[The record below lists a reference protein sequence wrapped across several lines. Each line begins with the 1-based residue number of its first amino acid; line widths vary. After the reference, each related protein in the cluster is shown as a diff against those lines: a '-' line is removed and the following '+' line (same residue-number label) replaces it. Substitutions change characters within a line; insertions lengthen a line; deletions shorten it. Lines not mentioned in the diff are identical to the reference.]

1 MTSLYHQN
9 ILDNLERLRMSN
21 PDLFEEEEQEEDIL
35 NQMQEDL
42 SPIEEDIEITPEE
55 QLVQQ
60 NKYNNSIE
68 YYNSWRNGKQREL
81 EEEKGIH
88 VRRGGEF
95 QSLESLEEYTLN
107 DIENPNHFLHDEWN
121 ERSQLLIEGIAGLGQ
136 DPRLRK
142 SGDIFEYLRD
152 EKYSTTRTIQRAMQ
166 NREWTPEI
174 MEHYRWLRQV
184 FDKAKLG
191 GSNQVF
197 EATKD
202 IAIDLVADPMNLI
215 TGVLSVFSG
224 GVGGAAFQAGAR
236 GVAASAQLA
245 GRAAQ
250 ANRVRRAM
258 VTLRRKPTW
267 QNTMQG
273 ISMAATEGSV
283 DAALINTATQ
293 LSELQTGIRQSG
305 DNFSV
310 KELGVAT
317 GAGLLLGGALG
328 GGIATIGNSLT
339 RRAYAKTTGDKDAV
353 IPNKIADPKTGELRR
368 TTPQDMTKM
377 RQASS
382 FYNKAISLTFGK
394 ATTAF
399 KAAAKDSPALTK
411 VISLFRAD
419 AFRDIFDFSGALAG
433 KSELDAPLAP
443 SYNTRAEMK
452 VAKLKSQAEKYLSM
466 VKNIGQGWAG
476 TKSFWNIRIDPI
488 VNRQLR
494 LLLSS
499 KDGMIDENTSIEK
512 LYRMYFKDI
521 DDNLDGDLLTGD
533 ALEAAIKQ
541 NRHIKVE
548 GQELA
553 PETVAA
559 AFHMRKALN
568 DAHAEGANIKV
579 LRPDDVKETTSLFNM
594 GSQFIEGYFPR
605 VWKYS
610 TLSKAEAQADFI
622 DDLINTSHSDPQ
634 EGFKTI
640 WGRYK
645 TDDGS
650 EATIKIELDK
660 DTNQIGVKV
669 DGEFKDLTDADI
681 VEQMSKIESWS
692 KDPNNPN
699 TLWTNRP
706 DYDVE
711 IILKDQGTIDQN
723 AFPEFMQKHNVTS
736 FRQRAKQILPKGS
749 TDEEILKEAKRL
761 KATAIVDQM
770 VNRKYNLTGPTKGI
784 SPDRTGFAQHRAF
797 TEISDDRLL
806 ELDLIEDN
814 VEDVFRDYMF
824 NIGRSIERTALFGNN
839 KEQFHRRWV
848 RVIEKELLEKWGD
861 SPKARKRIKD
871 LLGEAGMGDSEGLT
885 KLFTYVTGLESKTV
899 SGPLAHALDT
909 AKVAFR
915 LSGLPL
921 ATVSSITEPMIAL
934 ARADLADTPAYI
946 KSFAHAGGK
955 GFQKIF
961 QRTFRRMSVAAG
973 YEVKGFADLRDD
985 HWMEVMEAGLA
996 MEQALEQR
1004 LAGLYGET
1012 HTNWGRWVSN
1022 QFFQYNLLMPWTQGV
1037 QMGAYNFANARITR
1051 ILGELDSDTN
1061 FYGQKLSRS
1070 ARNRRKDELFEIGID
1085 PAKGVAEY
1093 RAVDENTGQRKYFDE
1108 EDRFS
1113 MEKWKE
1119 SDYFDQTV
1127 VPASSTFAREIIL
1140 NPSVAEAN
1148 TPLWFKS
1155 PWGSLLVQF
1164 AGYPTAFNNIV
1175 LKGMLRSVARRPLVN
1190 GPKVVAATTL
1200 MTGTAMLGNAL
1211 RSNGESLKEEDPT
1224 IVLMEAARRWG
1235 ALGPGE
1241 VLWKY
1246 AQSTQYNAPPAAAGA
1261 KSFLG
1266 PAPSKVLDMLLYR
1279 QTLPEAVVRTIPGYA
1294 ALSPDT
1300 KQALRDWGRR
1310 REGILFRRRHTAP
1323 SSRTGEGLFR
1333 GPTGPG
1339 AMWRGEHRSGQ
1350 ALFAS
1355 GGLVD
1360 VDNATPEPDERID
1373 RMTGLPYNIQAGTA
1387 FQDEEDRIGF
1397 ATGSLVDLEE
1407 DTRELSEKERIRF
1420 ELQKNPMYK
1429 YITKDEDEYATL
1441 DSTPIVLY
1449 GEEDFPSLDIEKT
1462 FYASLPENSRRAQLE
1477 AYRNSKTIGLLVSEE
1492 PSVGNI
1498 RLAGKIKFKNLLS
1511 LNIDEVTPSNIE
1523 EQLSVIKSGNV
1534 LSEQFFTDSVIEE
1547 IKYQLAVRDDALEAD
1562 TNVTEDAKELVEQ
1575 SKSFILRHGLL
1586 KLGYDAIKYN
1596 NGYVLLR
1603 ENQFMPTE
1611 ILGRE
1616 RANKGGLMTALNSRR
1631 KKYDIGG
1638 ISKRTSPIGS
1648 TRTGMSGMLY
1658 KVLANRYLKG
1668 YTDKDQIINA
1678 ALNKSNIPVLRDIE
1692 SKQGTFR
1699 YTRGI
1704 GKTGQ
1709 ISASYNPEERWTP
1722 NPVQAFRNPTA
1733 SIQGR
1738 WRFSEGGDLESI
1750 EKTEEVTRVGRPIW
1764 KAKKGDKEV
1773 FYSERTVTFPINEEE
1788 TKWVTFPSINEEGQ
1802 SISEDELRA
1811 YVMEHGPIDPLTGE
1825 EFPVFSDSES
1835 AVNYARE
1842 RSPSLRREGYAEGGD
1857 LESDEGDDA
1866 LLNQLRENAYNRLKI
1881 EDRERAERELK
1892 FFNDAVV
1899 LAESSNNWNAT
1910 TGIEGNT
1917 ASGGYQITD
1926 DQAITAANR
1935 ILNTLARM
1943 EGKYNKDNKG
1953 AERKE
1958 YMESENVPRWLRDVS
1973 LGNLNVIDVSP
1984 RRQQILF
1991 EGNMFEAE
1999 GSDEVVAPLLRGDRS
2014 AMDNFYFDFHHT
2026 NPDAEGQGD
2035 IRGNWDRALKEIDR
2049 QYATLP

>member
-95 QSLESLEEYTLN
+95 QSLESLEEYSLN

-121 ERSQLLIEGIAGLGQ
+121 ERSQRFIEGIAGLDQ

-174 MEHYRWLRQV
+174 MEDYRWLRQV

-236 GVAASAQLA
+236 GIAASAQLA

-283 DAALINTATQ
+283 DASLINTATQ

-399 KAAAKDSPALTK
+399 KEAAKDSPALTK

-452 VAKLKSQAEKYLSM
+452 VAKLKAQAEKYLSM

-634 EGFKTI
+634 EGFKTV

-784 SPDRTGFAQHRAF
+784 APDRTGFAQHRAF

-861 SPKARKRIKD
+861 SPEARKRIKD

-946 KSFAHAGGK
+946 KSFVHAGGK

-1061 FYGQKLSRS
+1061 FYGQKLSRR

-1175 LKGMLRSVARRPLVN
+1175 LKGMLRNVARRPLVN

-1200 MTGTAMLGNAL
+1200 MTGTAMLFNAL
-1211 RSNGESLKEEDPT
+1211 RSNGESLKEEDPAM
-1224 IVLMEAARRWG
+1224 VLIEAAKRWG

-1310 REGILFRRRHTAP
+1310 REGILFRRRHTEP
-1323 SSRTGEGLFR
+1323 SSRTGDRLFGGR
-1333 GPTGPG
+1333 TGPG
-1339 AMWRGEHRSGQ
+1339 GGMWGGEHRSGTT
-1350 ALFAS
+1350 LFAS

-1397 ATGSLVDLEE
+1397 AAGSLVDLEE

-1449 GEEDFPSLDIEKT
+1449 DEEDFPSLDIEKT

-1616 RANKGGLMTALNSRR
+1616 RANKGGLINVLNQRR
-1631 KKYDIGG
+1631 GRVNKKEGG
-1638 ISKRTSPIGS
+1638 LINTLKR
-1648 TRTGMSGMLY
+1648 RR
-1658 KVLANRYLKG
+1658 A
-1668 YTDKDQIINA
+1668 
-1678 ALNKSNIPVLRDIE
+1678 
-1692 SKQGTFR
+1692 
-1699 YTRGI
+1699 
-1704 GKTGQ
+1704 
-1709 ISASYNPEERWTP
+1709 
-1722 NPVQAFRNPTA
+1722 
-1733 SIQGR
+1733 
-1738 WRFSEGGDLESI
+1738 RFS
-1750 EKTEEVTRVGRPIW
+1750 
-1764 KAKKGDKEV
+1764 
-1773 FYSERTVTFPINEEE
+1773 
-1788 TKWVTFPSINEEGQ
+1788 
-1802 SISEDELRA
+1802 
-1811 YVMEHGPIDPLTGE
+1811 
-1825 EFPVFSDSES
+1825 
-1835 AVNYARE
+1835 
-1842 RSPSLRREGYAEGGD
+1842 EGGD
-1857 LESDEGDDA
+1857 LESDEGDDV

-1881 EDRERAERELK
+1881 EDRERAERELQII
-1892 FFNDAVV
+1892 NDAIVM
-1899 LAESSNNWNAT
+1899 AESSNDFTAQNPDS
-1910 TGIEGNT
+1910 T
-1917 ASGGYQITD
+1917 ASGGYQFID
-1926 DQAITAANR
+1926 EAAKTAANR
-1935 ILNTLARM
+1935 TINTLNRM
-1943 EGKYNKDNKG
+1943 EGDQVIP
-1953 AERKE
+1953 A
-1958 YMESENVPRWLRDVS
+1958 WLEAIRD
-1973 LGNLNVIDVSP
+1973 GNLNVRDVSP

-1991 EGNMFEAE
+1991 EGDMFERE
-1999 GSDEVVAPLLRGDRS
+1999 GSDPVVGNILRGDRG
-2014 AMDNFYFDFHHT
+2014 AMNTYYYDFHH
-2026 NPDAEGQGD
+2026 GD
-2035 IRGNWDRALKEIDR
+2035 PESQPGTIENWERALELIDK
-2049 QYATLP
+2049 